1 MFYSTFGNTTNPT
14 YSEDPIAVSPNAS
27 GTIRVFGEKANG
39 TGTAPS
45 TSLKEQTYYKM
56 EITVTPGK
64 VYTVVY
70 NTDGSVATEYT
81 AALADDYKG
90 GYITLML
97 NGLNNFKEIS
107 IVEYP
112 EISINNYYATP
123 DGNGSMANDNILI
136 ERTYGENVDYKEIV
150 PERAGFN
157 FMGFYSDADYEN
169 AIDLNDTIDRDATVY
184 TKWSDFADVNADGDI
199 DIRDLVRIDE
209 ISEDVAEITIAADI
223 DFDGTA
229 ATVLDLSVF
238 RKKLLCDEAISNVS
252 SAAQLMNDGILYPL
266 GRTMVL
272 NDAVEMDH
280 VNTGF
285 VLKGNFEGDVKAD
298 FTTNRTGTL
307 LNVSVD
313 SGDNK
318 VIDLNLDGLTTLAE
332 DLTKGEHTIEVI
344 NGTSTRYTTTADAEN
359 GTQAYDGT
367 LQLNRLYYSGMPLTY
382 KSDKASK
389 ILFIGDE
396 ITCGFGL
403 GTSLDESGYK
413 ESNAYYS
420 YASILGRMLD
430 AQVEVNARCGAKVC
444 HFVWADC
451 GASNNEGRGKGL
463 CNGIDWLKS
472 INVRNSTEYDYA
484 NNQPD
489 LVVINLGTNDIPY
502 EKDENGNWVGIWD
515 DTGNKYSEEVP
526 PLLKRV
532 HELYPNAKIIWT
544 VGMMDRNTEI
554 SNEYI
559 GYFKSYVET
568 WSAANDNAAYF
579 LDLSDFA
586 DLNGY
591 NGHPTTEGHSAAAEE
606 IYNFII
612 DNNLGINSSDLAELG
627 SVQKTNNVVTLSIS
641 TVENT
646 TEELELTFPKT
657 GGIRLSGANKGIHE
671 AESNRSITYSETGN
685 VTVIT
690 ADDDS
695 YINLIK
701 ESDDWSIDFYNS
713 SKEKVKSIKGSQI
726 VFYYNNNAE
735 IIKTSIT
742 GTVKENEKFTG
753 LGERFN
759 GLVQNGDVITLWNS
773 DCKSSNF
780 AEDADKTAS
789 YINIPFLNSTN
800 GYSIF
805 LNSSYKTIADIAAT
819 NKDIYT
825 LTTNGDIFDMY
836 CFVGDTNDNLNS
848 YTNLTGKSA
857 LPPKWAFSY
866 MAGNHSKV
874 WGSNPV
880 SYLTTVMEK
889 YKALGTI
896 PSAVYGEY
904 GPEYAEESYS
914 ILSNYGSRMIG
925 WQDSGVYFSSIDKYM
940 DGITGEYP
948 LIKTLYNNKTYMSG
962 GTSGDA
968 YIDFTNPFG
977 KLLFKNRILQR
988 VNWGWKGG
996 MIDFGDDVLVDSIS
1010 YNGMTGNQMHNLY
1023 PYYYTK
1029 SVSEALKESIGDDY
1043 FAFSRS
1049 GYAGSQKYMGVFT
1062 GDHPSSFQGLKQS
1075 LYGGLSLSSSGYSIW
1090 GSDIGGHGKQGD
1102 TNDADLYRR
1111 WLQFA
1116 TFSPLMRAHG
1126 VTDRNP
1132 WSYNMNDEF
1141 KKYYW
1146 IRENFVDAIYS
1157 SAIKSSVDGS
1167 AMTQPL
1173 MNAFPN
1179 QSSLYS
1185 VEDEYMFCDE
1195 LLVAPVT
1202 EAGATSRSVVLP
1214 NGKWINFWTGVE
1226 VEGGSTQNVSADAST
1241 IPLFLRSSAVM
1252 PVRLNSDFIFGTD
1265 LNDGE
1270 IINALMLTEAEE
1282 TRNVTVYSSE
1292 TDSENYIISKTANG
1306 ATSVKAENSSNI
1318 RMFIIKGAKAS
1329 SITVDSTVL
1338 SSTSSTPTSQNTGF
1352 KVSGNDTYVFL
1363 PEGEWNEIVIAK

>member
-1 MFYSTFGNTTNPT
+1 PIAVSPNASGTIRVFGKKANGTGTAPTTSLKAETYYKMEITVTPGKVYTVVYNTNGSVATEYTAALSDDYKGGYITLMLNGLNNFKDISISKVDYEGDYSSPFKDLTTLQPDGWNGYFSSNPQGGVDFGQLSYDDKANFIKYFSDAQDNFGGTGGYCITRSSGNSLYNTSNNWNNANTFTNMAALTYTKQKYKYFKLSIQYRYGGSGNPWPLVTFNQQNTTPEMFYSTFGNTTNPT

-169 AIDLNDTIDRDATVY
+169 AIDLNYTIDRDATVY

-489 LVVINLGTNDIPY
+489 LVLINLGTNDIPY

-554 SNEYI
+554 S
-559 GYFKSYVET
+559 
-568 WSAANDNAAYF
+568 
-579 LDLSDFA
+579 
-586 DLNGY
+586 
-591 NGHPTTEGHSAAAEE
+591 
-606 IYNFII
+606 
-612 DNNLGINSSDLAELG
+612 
-627 SVQKTNNVVTLSIS
+627 
-641 TVENT
+641 
-646 TEELELTFPKT
+646 
-657 GGIRLSGANKGIHE
+657 
-671 AESNRSITYSETGN
+671 
-685 VTVIT
+685 
-690 ADDDS
+690 
-695 YINLIK
+695 
-701 ESDDWSIDFYNS
+701 
-713 SKEKVKSIKGSQI
+713 
-726 VFYYNNNAE
+726 
-735 IIKTSIT
+735 
-742 GTVKENEKFTG
+742 
-753 LGERFN
+753 
-759 GLVQNGDVITLWNS
+759 
-773 DCKSSNF
+773 
-780 AEDADKTAS
+780 
-789 YINIPFLNSTN
+789 
-800 GYSIF
+800 
-805 LNSSYKTIADIAAT
+805 
-819 NKDIYT
+819 
-825 LTTNGDIFDMY
+825 
-836 CFVGDTNDNLNS
+836 
-848 YTNLTGKSA
+848 
-857 LPPKWAFSY
+857 
-866 MAGNHSKV
+866 
-874 WGSNPV
+874 
-880 SYLTTVMEK
+880 
-889 YKALGTI
+889 
-896 PSAVYGEY
+896 
-904 GPEYAEESYS
+904 
-914 ILSNYGSRMIG
+914 
-925 WQDSGVYFSSIDKYM
+925 
-940 DGITGEYP
+940 
-948 LIKTLYNNKTYMSG
+948 
-962 GTSGDA
+962 
-968 YIDFTNPFG
+968 
-977 KLLFKNRILQR
+977 
-988 VNWGWKGG
+988 
-996 MIDFGDDVLVDSIS
+996 
-1010 YNGMTGNQMHNLY
+1010 
-1023 PYYYTK
+1023 
-1029 SVSEALKESIGDDY
+1029 
-1043 FAFSRS
+1043 
-1049 GYAGSQKYMGVFT
+1049 
-1062 GDHPSSFQGLKQS
+1062 
-1075 LYGGLSLSSSGYSIW
+1075 
-1090 GSDIGGHGKQGD
+1090 
-1102 TNDADLYRR
+1102 
-1111 WLQFA
+1111 
-1116 TFSPLMRAHG
+1116 
-1126 VTDRNP
+1126 
-1132 WSYNMNDEF
+1132 
-1141 KKYYW
+1141 
-1146 IRENFVDAIYS
+1146 
-1157 SAIKSSVDGS
+1157 
-1167 AMTQPL
+1167 
-1173 MNAFPN
+1173 
-1179 QSSLYS
+1179 
-1185 VEDEYMFCDE
+1185 
-1195 LLVAPVT
+1195 
-1202 EAGATSRSVVLP
+1202 
-1214 NGKWINFWTGVE
+1214 
-1226 VEGGSTQNVSADAST
+1226 
-1241 IPLFLRSSAVM
+1241 
-1252 PVRLNSDFIFGTD
+1252 
-1265 LNDGE
+1265 
-1270 IINALMLTEAEE
+1270 
-1282 TRNVTVYSSE
+1282 
-1292 TDSENYIISKTANG
+1292 
-1306 ATSVKAENSSNI
+1306 
-1318 RMFIIKGAKAS
+1318 
-1329 SITVDSTVL
+1329 
-1338 SSTSSTPTSQNTGF
+1338 
-1352 KVSGNDTYVFL
+1352 
-1363 PEGEWNEIVIAK
+1363 